1 MPQSMSRTSTSIEPG
16 TTLAR
21 RLDAWVAQDGGAIH
35 RSDVA
40 ATIAALGHAGKILA
54 NVIAAGDAASAS
66 AAVAA
71 GAGSG
76 DSQKQLDVEADAIV
90 MAALQEAPVA
100 LVASEEGEHPVAV
113 RPGAPLP
120 VAVDP
125 LDGSSNI
132 DTNAPIGT
140 IFSIMLARLSPAS
153 PESGFIAPIST
164 HLAAG
169 YIIYGPRCALVVTL
183 GERTEMYGLDPVSR
197 SFKLAV
203 ADVEIPRSSKE
214 FAINMSNNRHWRPEV
229 RAYVEDCLEG
239 AEGPMGKDF
248 NMRWLASAVGEAH
261 RILMRGGIYL
271 YPADD
276 RKGYTKGR
284 LRLLYEGAPL
294 GMVIEA
300 AGGRATD
307 GETAIAALSP
317 TGIHQR
323 TPLVFGSADD
333 VARFTRYTQDRHA
346 MPERAPLF
354 KNRGLFR
361 N

>member
-1 MPQSMSRTSTSIEPG
+1 MPKSKSKTIASLTPG
-16 TTLAR
+16 TVLAR
-21 RLDAWVAQDGGAIH
+21 RLEAWVSESPEAGHRGAIAQTI
-35 RSDVA
+35 VA
-40 ATIAALGHAGKILA
+40 LAEAGASLA
-54 NVIAAGDAASAS
+54 HVIAAGDAVTAS
-66 AAVAA
+66 AAVVG

-76 DSQKQLDVEADAIV
+76 DGQKQLDVEADAIV
-90 MAALQEAPVA
+90 LAALKSAPVA
-100 LVASEEGEHPVAV
+100 FIASEESEHPVAV
-113 RPGAPLP
+113 NPGAPLL

-140 IFSIMLARLSPAS
+140 IFSILPAS
-153 PESGFIAPIST
+153 SDPGVTGDGFLSPIST

-169 YIIYGPRCALVVTL
+169 YIVYGPRCALVMTL
-183 GERTEMYGLDPVSR
+183 GTHTEMYGLDPVTR
-197 SFKLAV
+197 EFKLAV
-203 ADVEIPRSSKE
+203 PEVKIPRSSKE

-239 AEGPMGKDF
+239 AEGPMAKDF

-307 GETAIAALSP
+307 GETGIAALSP
-317 TGIHQR
+317 TSIHQR